1 MMNLFYL
8 IDQTEMT
15 QSKYM
20 FVASIGI
27 RETDVH
33 FVILI
38 VKLHIY
44 SLATRYLYIYTIWR
58 HVFPCVL
65 KSIYLSPDIVWQG
78 KKDIENLEMPSEYI
92 YEGIARIQEQD
103 SSVIVQY
110 D

>member
-1 MMNLFYL
+1 MMMNLFYL

-44 SLATRYLYIYTIWR
+44 SLATRYLYIYI
-58 HVFPCVL
+58 HYL
-65 KSIYLSPDIVWQG
+65 KTCIPVC
-78 KKDIENLEMPSEYI
+78 IEEYI
-92 YEGIARIQEQD
+92 P
-103 SSVIVQY
+103 
-110 D
+110 